1 MNKNNKPIIG
11 IVSKHLKKN
20 ASRPNMY
27 IRDEVKQAIFDN
39 GGICIGILLPKDEI
53 YDVGDSWDN
62 NFNEIEY
69 ENLISQISL
78 CDGIIFQGGAAC
90 DNYEMII
97 AKYCYENDIPTLGI
111 CCGQNVLVR
120 ALGGSTKLIEDKDKH
135 HNDEIYAHSVK
146 IIKNTKLSKIIEEEV
161 IEVNSRHNRTVD
173 THPNLIANCICE
185 DGYIDGVESIDKT
198 FYMAFRFHPE
208 SLYKIDEYHNNIF
221 KEFIKVCKE
230 KREMLETEKKL
241 TKNYYNY

>member
-1 MNKNNKPIIG
+1 
-11 IVSKHLKKN
+11 
-20 ASRPNMY
+20 MY

-111 CCGQNVLVR
+111 CC
-120 ALGGSTKLIEDKDKH
+120 
-135 HNDEIYAHSVK
+135 
-146 IIKNTKLSKIIEEEV
+146 
-161 IEVNSRHNRTVD
+161 
-173 THPNLIANCICE
+173 
-185 DGYIDGVESIDKT
+185 
-198 FYMAFRFHPE
+198 
-208 SLYKIDEYHNNIF
+208 
-221 KEFIKVCKE
+221 
-230 KREMLETEKKL
+230 
-241 TKNYYNY
+241 